1 MSINL
6 ILYIDN
12 LISNVLFNVDLI
24 IITLKLII
32 LLSYLVERFYYT
44 FNKRRFKNI
53 YIDKLISTIIS
64 LIEKEY
70 ENFYLNVRIL

>member
-1 MSINL
+1 MSVNL

-12 LISNVLFNVDLI
+12 LISNVLFNIDLI
-24 IITLKLII
+24 IIALELAI
-32 LLSYLVERFYYT
+32 LLFYLIERFYYT

-70 ENFYLNVRIL
+70 ENFYLDIRVL